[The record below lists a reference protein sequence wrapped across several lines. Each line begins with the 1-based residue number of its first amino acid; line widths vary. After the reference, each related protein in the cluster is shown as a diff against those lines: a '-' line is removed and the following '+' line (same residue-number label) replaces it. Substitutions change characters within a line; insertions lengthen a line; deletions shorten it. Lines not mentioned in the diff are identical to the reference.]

1 MVTIEDLNVD
11 KISEV
16 EKEKLFTR
24 TFKNTKTEEFANNIT
39 GLIAKYNEKVLGL
52 KITYPLSYTNCR
64 NYAYSFNKSGVS
76 EYKVMVKEL
85 VDMPE
90 KCLLLFVKN
99 E

>member
-1 MVTIEDLNVD
+1 MVNIDEISVD
-11 KISEV
+11 KISDL

-24 TFKNTKTEEFANNIT
+24 TFKNTKTEEFSTNMTQI
-39 GLIAKYNEKVLGL
+39 IAKYNEKVLGL

-64 NYAYSFNKSGVS
+64 NYAYSYNKSGVS